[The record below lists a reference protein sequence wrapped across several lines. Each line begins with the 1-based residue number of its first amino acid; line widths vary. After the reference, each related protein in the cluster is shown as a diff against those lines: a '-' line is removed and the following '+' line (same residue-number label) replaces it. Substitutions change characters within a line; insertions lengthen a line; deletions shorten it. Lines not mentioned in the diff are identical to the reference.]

1 MKKALLYFLL
11 NIIFIGSV
19 KSQEYYAFDVELNST
34 YQHIKPDT
42 IYTKP
47 NFGELT
53 DISFLQPPFVPK
65 SFFQI
70 NGFEANFGVG
80 LKRLILPEVENREG
94 NELHIT
100 PFGLDFKRQIIGRT
114 DDSLSHLSMAV
125 DTINQERLMTF
136 QWRNVTYDGSE
147 DLDSLNFQLK
157 VFENGIIEM
166 HYGSAYITNTDSAF
180 GEGRTGPDVS
190 FYSTVNCGK
199 PEQCYKVTYRLVGGY
214 KSPSINEFPV
224 NPGYMDTIPPSGT
237 VYRFTPQIFYTD
249 VNDKF
254 LRVRLE
260 TYPNPAAEKI
270 YFHNKHLTYPL
281 NVTITNIAGQRQTL
295 VLNQG
300 ENEISLAQKGVL
312 IIELQDAAGRK
323 YSQKVVSK

>member
-1 MKKALLYFLL
+1 MKQIILLILISIPY
-11 NIIFIGSV
+11 S
-19 KSQEYYAFDVELNST
+19 STAQEYYTF
-34 YQHIKPDT
+34 
-42 IYTKP
+42 
-47 NFGELT
+47 
-53 DISFLQPPFVPK
+53 
-65 SFFQI
+65 
-70 NGFEANFGVG
+70 
-80 LKRLILPEVENREG
+80 
-94 NELHIT
+94 
-100 PFGLDFKRQIIGRT
+100 
-114 DDSLSHLSMAV
+114 AV
-125 DTINQERLMTF
+125 DTNKEYTYIEPDSFLREGVFDDNNSIDFKLLVKPKSYFEVSHSAYLGGQKTGITLLGVFNRNDERMGLNFFSFDTDKGIISRIGEGKSHIAYQIESLGSERVMKLEL
-136 QWRNVTYDGSE
+136 RNVTYNFSDPS
-147 DLDSLNFQLK
+147 DSLNFQIWI
-157 VFENGIIEM
+157 FENGVIEYR
-166 HYGSAYITNTDSAF
+166 YGDCNITDFEDAF
-180 GEGRTGPDVS
+180 GDILPEGPRIRFGCSGEYD
-190 FYSTVNCGK
+190 GK
-199 PEQCYKVTYRLVGGY
+199 PGNVEYDVYFTLYDNPENPRIIKQQ
-214 KSPSINEFPV
+214 SPVSLK
-224 NPGYMDTIPPSGT
+224 GIPKSGT

>member
-1 MKKALLYFLL
+1 MKK
-11 NIIFIGSV
+11 IILIFFILFPFASNA
-19 KSQEYYAFDVELNST
+19 QEYYTFESDTSQGYNYIEPDSFFRNGVFDDEINTNFST
-34 YQHIKPDT
+34 PIKPKTYFEVSKSATLAGRKMGLIFDEVL
-42 IYTKP
+42 
-47 NFGELT
+47 NRNDERMELY
-53 DISFLQPPFVPK
+53 
-65 SFFQI
+65 FFSLATNKRIVSRLGQE
-70 NGFEANFGVG
+70 NSHVAFE
-80 LKRLILPEVENREG
+80 I
-94 NELHIT
+94 
-100 PFGLDFKRQIIGRT
+100 
-114 DDSLSHLSMAV
+114 
-125 DTINQERLMTF
+125 DTINNEIVMKVEL
-136 QWRNVTYDGSE
+136 RNVTYNISDAM
-147 DLDSLNFQLK
+147 DSLNMQVW
-157 VFENGIIEM
+157 VFENGMIEYR
-166 HYGSAYITNTDSAF
+166 YGPSSIKDFDDAF
-180 GEGRTGPDVS
+180 GTNQKGPFVEFTCFGDYDENPNNVDYVVY
-190 FYSTVNCGK
+190 FQLYQN
-199 PEQCYKVTYRLVGGY
+199 PERPRVLTSLAMATLHGLPK
-214 KSPSINEFPV
+214 
-224 NPGYMDTIPPSGT
+224 SGT